1 MRMPY
6 STVGFCLSTKIFPH
20 GVCTPHS
27 ERCRVKNLIIFY
39 IIAGL
44 MIFYFDCEKKF
55 LNSVRSAKPSGTS
68 YAGATVSEGSVYRQG
83 MVAVLDFQA
92 DEPSQFSLSD
102 RRFLSERAREVVF
115 NSGRYDVVTEENVEI
130 LLQSH
135 GTSLEECA
143 EASCELEFGVMV
155 GADYVLTG
163 RLNNIGD
170 YIFVTMRVHNTKT
183 SSLSAAT
190 SFRSK
195 NIAEV
200 HREIDQQINTLL
212 KQIN

>member
-1 MRMPY
+1 
-6 STVGFCLSTKIFPH
+6 
-20 GVCTPHS
+20 
-27 ERCRVKNLIIFY
+27 
-39 IIAGL
+39 
-44 MIFYFDCEKKF
+44 
-55 LNSVRSAKPSGTS
+55 
-68 YAGATVSEGSVYRQG
+68 
-83 MVAVLDFQA
+83 
-92 DEPSQFSLSD
+92 
-102 RRFLSERAREVVF
+102 
-115 NSGRYDVVTEENVEI
+115 
-130 LLQSH
+130 
-135 GTSLEECA
+135 
-143 EASCELEFGVMV
+143 MV